1 MQNRS
6 TRLQEALTPH
16 PAPAGPVT
24 PPFVR
29 TTHTTHTSDA
39 AGAQR
44 PAPNSGGPLR
54 LLAARLIQEQ
64 ILRIGRAAQAV
75 ENDLGALLHHLA
87 ARRVHRAL
95 GYRRLADYLE
105 DRPGLSL
112 SVCRRLVR
120 VDRAR
125 ARAAAGSRAVSGSRA
140 ATLATRPTLPP
151 MSLFAA
157 PSGSELPPTAIPA
170 DERRA
175 GTADFDVWMEVTRS
189 VREALRPLGPG
200 TGAEGPSASS
210 PSLAPRVAAAGPG
223 LFEEPREDAGGLDAA
238 IGDRVRRAQVLAW
251 RRALLLGAAAR
262 HHLYLE
268 LGFATLEDWCGGAPG
283 LSAEA
288 VRDLLWMERI
298 LTLHP
303 AIEDAFRRGRLTWSR
318 TIHAARAA
326 RPETE
331 RAWVRE
337 ARRLPIE
344 RLRRAAEATCVSAR
358 GKPLAG

>member
-1 MQNRS
+1 MKNRS
-6 TRLQEALTPH
+6 ARLQEAFIPR
-16 PAPAGPVT
+16 PAPAGRVT
-24 PPFVR
+24 PPLV
-29 TTHTTHTSDA
+29 HTTLTTEA
-39 AGAQR
+39 AGSQR
-44 PAPNSGGPLR
+44 PARNSGGPLR

-64 ILRIGRAAQAV
+64 ILRIGRAAQLV
-75 ENDLGALLHHLA
+75 ESDLGALLHHLV
-87 ARRVHRAL
+87 ARRAHRAL

-112 SVCRRLVR
+112 SACRRLVR
-120 VDRAR
+120 NDRAR
-125 ARAAAGSRAVSGSRA
+125 ARAAAGAPA
-140 ATLATRPTLPP
+140 ATAATRPVT
-151 MSLFAA
+151 SLFAA
-157 PSGSELPPTAIPA
+157 PSGGERTATPMPA

-175 GTADFDVWMEVTRS
+175 GTADFEVWMDVTRS

-200 TGAEGPSASS
+200 TGAEGPSALS
-210 PSLAPRVAAAGPG
+210 PTLRPRAHSAGPGPG
-223 LFEEPREDAGGLDAA
+223 LFEDPREDAAGLDAA

-262 HHLYLE
+262 HHLYIE
-268 LGFATLEDWCGGAPG
+268 LGSTTLQDWCGGAPG
-283 LSAEA
+283 LSAES
-288 VRDLLWMERI
+288 VHDLLWMERI

-344 RLRRAAEATCVSAR
+344 RLRRAAEATCLSGR
-358 GKPLAG
+358 GKPIGE

>member
-6 TRLQEALTPH
+6 TRLQEAFTPH

-64 ILRIGRAAQAV
+64 MLRIGRAAQAV
-75 ENDLGALLHHLA
+75 DNDLGALLRHLA
-87 ARRVHRAL
+87 ARRLHRAL

-120 VDRAR
+120 DDRAR
-125 ARAAAGSRAVSGSRA
+125 AGAAAGSRPATSA
-140 ATLATRPTLPP
+140 ARPAPAPT
-151 MSLFAA
+151 SLFAA
-157 PSGSELPPTAIPA
+157 PSGSEWPPTAIPA
-170 DERRA
+170 GERRA
-175 GTADFDVWMEVTRS
+175 GTTDFDVWMEVTRS

-223 LFEEPREDAGGLDAA
+223 LFEGPREDAGGLDAA

-262 HHLYLE
+262 HHLYIE

-283 LSAEA
+283 LSAEG